1 MEFVVS
7 YDLRAPAFGTPARE
21 IYAATLD
28 QCAWADDVGFDVVE
42 LRDAPDRPGL
52 EFVFVCRRR

>member
-28 QCAWADDVGFDVVE
+28 QCEWADSIGFD
-42 LRDAPDRPGL
+42 AICS
-52 EFVFVCRRR
+52 VCHIIFTVLL